1 MDANWKD
8 KGLRGDMRRGCV
20 RGEGKGRVRSA
31 QLGGGELLIA
41 NLLDSYTAPSTPTHT
56 QTHVLLQLCS
66 KRLVKL
72 VFYGIVYYLT
82 KFLVNNTDWEG
93 SHVALAYTNHIYPWM
108 VINRSK

>member
-41 NLLDSYTAPSTPTHT
+41 NLLDSYTAPSTPTHI
-56 QTHVLLQLCS
+56 QTRFVATVLKTISEACILWHCLLLDQIPC
-66 KRLVKL
+66 KQ
-72 VFYGIVYYLT
+72 
-82 KFLVNNTDWEG
+82 
-93 SHVALAYTNHIYPWM
+93 H
-108 VINRSK
+108 